1 MWKQKSNF
9 SQIYNIVLLY
19 TFILLSVA
27 GTHARVLSNT
37 QFLGSSHRHTCPWG
51 DHSENSL
58 WPSSSSFRSLHLLSY
73 SPGPVGSV
81 CVCVAERS
89 CSLKQSDRLNYRN
102 SDCDLVPSLSAV
114 TSKDWDFWCVREVL
128 DLFFFNH
135 IAASAVTWSSLVKPK
150 LNLSSNIPQNVL
162 VHSGARRK
170 ITSQQLYECV
180 LHKCDQKCNN
190 TSTAVWCTL
199 FWSPYIWHQANIWSR
214 Q

>member
-1 MWKQKSNF
+1 MSVRRPQWEQPLTFLKLLPF
-9 SQIYNIVLLY
+9 SALAQLQ
-19 TFILLSVA
+19 SWSC
-27 GTHARVLSNT
+27 RK
-37 QFLGSSHRHTCPWG
+37 C
-51 DHSENSL
+51 
-58 WPSSSSFRSLHLLSY
+58 
-73 SPGPVGSV
+73 V